1 MGCTSLAVGMPT
13 AAARSSVPRRGKG
26 GESLN
31 PKTAGAVLRQLE
43 RLAFLRPPGPPR
55 AWRLVRHQSNSCSAS
70 PRLWDLSFLEI
81 GKASNISCHQPCH
94 LGSIFFWC
102 PFHFHNLAGT
112 AFAKSCEHGL
122 MQWWCCMVDAT
133 ISGFFQNTFWTGQL
147 VCLVMFSLSL

>member
-81 GKASNISCHQPCH
+81 GEASNISCHQPCH
-94 LGSIFFWC
+94 LGSYFLC